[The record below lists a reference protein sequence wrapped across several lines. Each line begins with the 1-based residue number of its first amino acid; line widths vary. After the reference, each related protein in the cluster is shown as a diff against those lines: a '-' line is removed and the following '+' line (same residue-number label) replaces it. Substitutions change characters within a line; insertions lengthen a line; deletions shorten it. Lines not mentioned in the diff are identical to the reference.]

1 MTRLIST
8 KAVCDVCRNPRRQV
22 KVYRVGNDVDL
33 TKVDLC
39 REHAIPLD
47 SLIELGVRVSQV
59 APRAKK
65 WTMEEIEAE
74 KARQAKGKRPP
85 AVNRGA

>member
-1 MTRLIST
+1 M
-8 KAVCDVCRNPRRQV
+8 CRNPRRQA
-22 KVYRVGNDVDL
+22 KVYRVGNETDL

-47 SLIELGVRVSQV
+47 TLIELGVRVGQA

-85 AVNRGA
+85 ARTGGR